1 MTRALALLVLLV
13 PSQAFAQTYPKA
25 AKADAA
31 VNVKRVATPRIDDYF
46 AEPTQSLD
54 LLRSTLEIKTTWH
67 PVGW

>member
-1 MTRALALLVLLV
+1 MTSRALLIGIDGVRLDTL
-13 PSQAFAQTYPKA
+13 
-25 AKADAA
+25 
-31 VNVKRVATPRIDDYF
+31 REVATPRIDDYF